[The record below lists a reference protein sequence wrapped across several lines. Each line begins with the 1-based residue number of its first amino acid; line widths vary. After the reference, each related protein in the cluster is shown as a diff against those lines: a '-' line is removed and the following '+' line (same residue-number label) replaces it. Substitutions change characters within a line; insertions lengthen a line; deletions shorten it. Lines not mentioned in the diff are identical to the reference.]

1 MKETAYLKLA
11 FIKHEQRKYEEAIEY
26 YNKIDSKTEDILLNL
41 SECYYK
47 IQKYQEG
54 NQALEK
60 IKIDKISEPSRY
72 YLLKGKYLDM
82 E

>member
-1 MKETAYLKLA
+1 MV
-11 FIKHEQRKYEEAIEY
+11 
-26 YNKIDSKTEDILLNL
+26 DSKTEDTLLNL

-54 NQALEK
+54 NQVLEK
-60 IKIDKISEPSRY
+60 IKIEKISEPSRY
-72 YLLKGKYLDM
+72 YVLKVKYLDM